1 MIMVSVLGVLTFVIY
16 WFGLPMQIVLGVVAS
31 SVLLVFPVTLISPTD
46 ESMERVS
53 SGPARAGRVR
63 CPSCGTKNKVESNVR
78 PLRLDCSGCGSTLRI
93 E

>member
-31 SVLLVFPVTLISPTD
+31 SVLLVFPVALISPTD
-46 ESMERVS
+46 VTMEKMGGS
-53 SGPARAGRVR
+53 SARAGRVG
-63 CPSCGTKNKVESNVR
+63 CPSCGAKNKVESNVR